1 MTAWVHKECG
11 IMDDDALLTLK
22 GAWEKPEQED
32 ECSVRMDD
40 LEQDYWMGT
49 EVGQLGGYGFQ
60 GAIFGVDGSCKDGKM
75 GSGCCKFQGEEA
87 DKCARVG
94 REEEG
99 MCSNRPE
106 LGGVVLALQS
116 AALSEDVIL
125 LCDNAAVL
133 CAFKKWVGQGGKATL
148 ATAPDAD
155 ILQEIVCLLTHRL
168 RAGRATFLLKVKSHR
183 REPINERADTLAEEG
198 REISDDNKKWDVR
211 TDRMTFEV
219 QKGSTTVRS
228 VWTNGVRNAFR
239 RQAGWAKLQEVR
251 ATAA

>member
-1 MTAWVHKECG
+1 
-11 IMDDDALLTLK
+11 
-22 GAWEKPEQED
+22 
-32 ECSVRMDD
+32 
-40 LEQDYWMGT
+40 MGT

-75 GSGCCKFQGEEA
+75 GSGCCKFQGGET

-155 ILQEIVCLLTHRL
+155 ILQEIVCLLTQRV
-168 RAGRATFLLKVKSHR
+168 RAGRVTFLIKVKSHR
-183 REPINERADTLAEEG
+183 GELINERADTLAEEEG
-198 REISDDNKKWDVR
+198 REISDDNKRWKR
-211 TDRMTFEV
+211 IP
-219 QKGSTTVRS
+219 
-228 VWTNGVRNAFR
+228 
-239 RQAGWAKLQEVR
+239 
-251 ATAA
+251 